1 MTLCES
7 LPEPQITSIMQNIES
22 RIRDLKEAAE
32 KLSIR
37 IEVANLNDQEF
48 SVQSGCCKL
57 NGEDLIILDKNLP
70 EEEHMIVILNTLKK
84 FDLDNIYVADWVRE
98 KIAADKTAGAQS

>member
-1 MTLCES
+1 
-7 LPEPQITSIMQNIES
+7 MQNIES

-48 SVQSGCCKL
+48 SVQSGYCKL

-70 EEEHMIVILNTLKK
+70 DVEHMAVIFNTINK
-84 FDLDNIYVADWVRE
+84 FNLDNIYIADWIRE
-98 KIAADKTAGAQS
+98 KIEAAKTDGAQS

>member
-1 MTLCES
+1 
-7 LPEPQITSIMQNIES
+7 MQNIES

-32 KLSIR
+32 KLSIK

-48 SVQSGCCKL
+48 AIQSGHCKL

-70 EEEHMIVILNTLKK
+70 QEEHLVVILNTLKK
-84 FDLDNIYVADWVRE
+84 FDLDNIYIADWIRE
-98 KIAADKTAGAQS
+98 KIETDTTPGAQS